1 MDHIDVLKQKHLKL
15 QLHYMW
21 WMTLKVLKDFFLISL
36 PFFFLFLPLVPFYI
50 VFNLHILV
58 QRVPEPRVSIF
69 YVME

>member
-36 PFFFLFLPLVPFYI
+36 PFFSFFFLLFLFI
-50 VFNLHILV
+50 
-58 QRVPEPRVSIF
+58 
-69 YVME
+69 